1 MPLLAYRAKQS
12 TDTSG
17 TGTLVLNAAASNARS
32 FQAAFGNA
40 SRRIPYMIQWA
51 NGFEYGLGDFDGG
64 NPGSL
69 TRATVLLSSNANA
82 LVTLPAGTK
91 DVFTV
96 FDPAAN
102 EIISIAA
109 TATLSLSDIGN
120 TVVFT
125 GASAAT
131 LNFPAI
137 AAVPV
142 GAGFMVLNQGSA
154 ALTLDPNGAETING
168 AATIVIQ
175 PQAGAFVR
183 RISTGWLAQKMI
195 GDAVNGNITVNGNI
209 QSNGS
214 GGNYALLSGGA
225 SGGFLNFN
233 RGGSPSQNAFLSQ
246 DTSGSFFIKNL
257 DIGSIVFTNT
267 TSDTERARIDPSG
280 NFLVG
285 INASNFSAT
294 VNAIQLLPGNGLICS
309 RTGTANNVQIGFN
322 NANGPVGS
330 ISTSGS
336 STSFNTSSDY
346 RLKED
351 VCPLQG
357 AMARVMALKP
367 VSYRWK
373 VDGSPGDGFLAHE
386 LAEHIPSAVRGEK
399 DAVDA
404 DGQIQAQGV
413 DYSKLV
419 VHLVAA
425 LQEIKAENDALRL
438 RVEALEARE

>member
-1 MPLLAYRAKQS
+1 MPILALRAKQS

-32 FQAAFGNA
+32 FQAAFGNT
-40 SRRIPYMIQWA
+40 SRRILYMIQWA
-51 NGFEYGLGDFDGG
+51 TGFEYGLGDFDGG

-69 TRATVLLSSNANA
+69 TRATVLASSNSDA

-91 DVFTV
+91 DVFSV
-96 FDPAAN
+96 IDPAAH
-102 EIISIAA
+102 EVISIAS
-109 TATLSLSDIGN
+109 TATLALADIGN

-131 LNFPAI
+131 LNLPA
-137 AAVPV
+137 AATVPL
-142 GAGFMVLNQGSA
+142 GAGFMVLNQGTA
-154 ALTLDPNGAETING
+154 TLTIDPNGAETING
-168 AATIVIQ
+168 SATIVSQ

-183 RISTGWLAQKMI
+183 RITTGWLAQRMI
-195 GDAVNGNITVNGNI
+195 SDVVNGNFIANGNI

-225 SGGFLNFN
+225 SGGFLNLN
-233 RGGSPSQNAFLSQ
+233 RGGSPSQNVFLSQ
-246 DTSGSFFIKNL
+246 DASGSLFIKNL
-257 DIGSIVFTNT
+257 DTGSIIFTNN

-309 RTGTANNVQIGFN
+309 RSGTANNVQIGFN

-336 STSFNTSSDY
+336 STFYNTSSDY

-351 VCPLQG
+351 VSPLQG
-357 AMARVMALKP
+357 AMARVMALRP

-373 VDGSPGDGFLAHE
+373 VDGSHGEGFLAHE
-386 LAEHIPSAVRGEK
+386 LAEHIPGAVSGEK
-399 DAVDA
+399 DAVHE
-404 DGQIQAQGV
+404 DGQIQSQGV

-425 LQEIKAENDALRL
+425 VQELKAENDALRL
-438 RVEALEARE
+438 RVEALETLE